1 MGRSG
6 VLTVEMGRVMGVCI
20 TPEATQA
27 HDKDR
32 PFLDLQECRLNI
44 CLPPVCSGGARL
56 LPPLSCCLHWVSSI
70 SLGCFCE
77 HIWHLKYSHYDRC
90 SFHPSSPGL
99 SSIKL
104 AICKSPLFNVY
115 HTLNFIFI
123 FFFLSL
129 FFSRLAD
136 SPLTSYYYNTGWQCA
151 HQKEIQTNE
160 YVLQNSDTKYELG
173 RYLPKKNVVIQ
184 YCSEVTVTNA
194 PFCRAFYNDQ

>member
-1 MGRSG
+1 MSVGLSGWLALCLITPCVQQLAVLFFILVSGCQAKKQAWGAMGRSG

-70 SLGCFCE
+70 SLGCFRE

-123 FFFLSL
+123 YFFYPFFFL
-129 FFSRLAD
+129 
-136 SPLTSYYYNTGWQCA
+136 G
-151 HQKEIQTNE
+151 
-160 YVLQNSDTKYELG
+160 
-173 RYLPKKNVVIQ
+173 
-184 YCSEVTVTNA
+184 
-194 PFCRAFYNDQ
+194 